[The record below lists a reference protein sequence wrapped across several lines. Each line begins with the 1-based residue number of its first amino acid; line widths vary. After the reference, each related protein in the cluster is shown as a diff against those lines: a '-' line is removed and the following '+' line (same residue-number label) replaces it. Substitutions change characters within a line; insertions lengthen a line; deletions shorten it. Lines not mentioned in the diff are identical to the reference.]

1 MEKVKRGAWALMS
14 LALVAAVGSCSGSA
28 SSGDVQADTLLLTES
43 EVAVPYD
50 VLRMPYALT
59 TDGQRLVVANSPQAS
74 TLIDVYSLTGDS
86 VTSGLRVGQGPG
98 ERQMVEGLC
107 YDATA
112 SAVQIRTGAA
122 DAVDMLRGIDG
133 SGLEIDRKIVFD
145 AAACGFDTV
154 APASFAL
161 RMADGHVVLGN
172 ATSDGLLAILRP
184 DGSLERY
191 AAQYPDI
198 SGFGDMPQWG
208 VFNFLRPN
216 GGISPDGRHFAA
228 LFGSNDM
235 ICFGSLDGDTVAVK
249 VNYGEK
255 PGGIK
260 WVTLDG
266 YGTFDIAPE
275 RKVHFAGNPV
285 LTDGH
290 VYVIYSGMNYADHSA
305 YFWKKNDGDEPLSTD
320 IRVYDFDGN
329 LTRVYRLPMK
339 IGGFTVTPDDSDMY
353 AIVDSETEGYRIF
366 RFALPD

>member
-28 SSGDVQADTLLLTES
+28 SSGDVQADTLMLTES

-145 AAACGFDTV
+145 AAAC
-154 APASFAL
+154 APTPWL
-161 RMADGHVVLGN
+161 RHRSHCAWPMA
-172 ATSDGLLAILRP
+172 T
-184 DGSLERY
+184 
-191 AAQYPDI
+191 
-198 SGFGDMPQWG
+198 
-208 VFNFLRPN
+208 
-216 GGISPDGRHFAA
+216 
-228 LFGSNDM
+228 
-235 ICFGSLDGDTVAVK
+235 
-249 VNYGEK
+249 
-255 PGGIK
+255 
-260 WVTLDG
+260 
-266 YGTFDIAPE
+266 
-275 RKVHFAGNPV
+275 
-285 LTDGH
+285 
-290 VYVIYSGMNYADHSA
+290 
-305 YFWKKNDGDEPLSTD
+305 
-320 IRVYDFDGN
+320 
-329 LTRVYRLPMK
+329 
-339 IGGFTVTPDDSDMY
+339 
-353 AIVDSETEGYRIF
+353 
-366 RFALPD
+366 